1 MQCRLRG
8 EGEGL
13 GGSLDIPPPKKR
25 TTHWWLEVHVRETT
39 HMQVH
44 PLTYEVIYEWCW
56 YMYDLIWP
64 WVRWCQHLCTDPNK
78 LFFRYSAPFVNF
90 WTLTHISKWHLK
102 HRPAILNVSV
112 FMYLQGS
119 IHTKGN
125 LDRETKDHLTFVA
138 KVVDGR
144 IPERTAYTVVS
155 IILQTGF
162 FFSVLSASI
171 KLYGSWKKCLH
182 CG

>member
-1 MQCRLRG
+1 MPL
-8 EGEGL
+8 
-13 GGSLDIPPPKKR
+13 SLTSEP
-25 TTHWWLEVHVRETT
+25 WLV
-39 HMQVH
+39 Q
-44 PLTYEVIYEWCW
+44 
-56 YMYDLIWP
+56 
-64 WVRWCQHLCTDPNK
+64 
-78 LFFRYSAPFVNF
+78 
-90 WTLTHISKWHLK
+90 ISKWHLK

-155 IILQTGF
+155 IILQKKIFQTGF
-162 FFSVLSASI
+162 FFSVECQYNTLWFLKEMSSLWLVI
-171 KLYGSWKKCLH
+171 NLRGFYKCVKCSVLMVVMALKGV
-182 CG
+182 CFRFTLILGCF